1 MFYPAPN
8 VDSAVVRID
17 FTGSEFT
24 VRSENAYRE
33 AVRCAF
39 LNRRKTLEN
48 NLMRSFSLSRENAAE
63 ILQKAGVDEK
73 ARGET
78 LSPNRLA
85 LLSDVL
91 FDTLGESAFRGKNKS
106 EISRGGESE

>member
-1 MFYPAPN
+1 MH
-8 VDSAVVRID
+8 
-17 FTGSEFT
+17 
-24 VRSENAYRE
+24 
-33 AVRCAF
+33 
-39 LNRRKTLEN
+39 
-48 NLMRSFSLSRENAAE
+48 SFSLSRENAAE

-78 LSPNRLA
+78 LSPERLA

-106 EISRGGESE
+106 EISRGRWINPPFAVIGSLILINAVNT

>member
-1 MFYPAPN
+1 
-8 VDSAVVRID
+8 
-17 FTGSEFT
+17 
-24 VRSENAYRE
+24 
-33 AVRCAF
+33 
-39 LNRRKTLEN
+39 
-48 NLMRSFSLSRENAAE
+48 MRSFSLSRENAAE

-78 LSPNRLA
+78 LSPKRLA

-91 FDTLGESAFRGKNKS
+91 FDTLGESVFRGKNKS